1 MSLVTEFR
9 PDRAELAGVLRSMA
23 TALTDERGQT
33 AVEYALVLL
42 TVMLLAVG
50 LGLGL
55 TGLFD
60 AVVVTVGNLF

>member
-1 MSLVTEFR
+1 MLK
-9 PDRAELAGVLRSMA
+9 SMA
-23 TALTDERGQT
+23 KALTDEGGQT

-60 AVVVTVGNLF
+60 EVVVTVGNLF

>member
-1 MSLVTEFR
+1 M
-9 PDRAELAGVLRSMA
+9 LRSMA

-42 TVMLLAVG
+42 TVMLLAVS

-55 TGLFD
+55 TGLLD
-60 AVVVTVGNLF
+60 TVVVTVGNLF